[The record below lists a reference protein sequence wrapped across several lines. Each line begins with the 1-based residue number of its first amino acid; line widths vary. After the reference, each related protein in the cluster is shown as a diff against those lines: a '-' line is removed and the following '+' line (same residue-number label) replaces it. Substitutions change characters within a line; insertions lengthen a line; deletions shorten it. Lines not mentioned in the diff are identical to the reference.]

1 MGRLGDVSLVVSQ
14 DGKVELD
21 YPPMPLAEAAEL
33 IRFLREFMPRA
44 QFLLRPV
51 LH

>member
-1 MGRLGDVSLVVSQ
+1 MGKLGGVSLVVSQ

-21 YPPMPLAEAAEL
+21 YPPMSLAEAAEL
-33 IRFLREFMPRA
+33 ICFLREFLPRA